1 MKPDSII
8 KSIVRAVKSKEE
20 LGSVVCVYSDSRE
33 TAQNPICSF
42 TLCMGLGRIKY
53 SKDFDTNRPGFLTAI
68 KLSLLA
74 PSGAGGKRLTE
85 VAMWITEAIR
95 ESLSVSL
102 IEVTEPRYI
111 DTSSTLY
118 ADITVTIEDE
128 SLAED
133 SACEIYADEVLAEEI
148 ISYCVES
155 TENYERQPELLKG
168 YTLTN
173 NGEKEYC
180 IKIKSRKPL
189 KIGDVFTLK
198 FYFDGYR
205 EVYENCRV
213 KKLNRELSKWG
224 NLSYSYEITA
234 ESTEVQSE

>member
-8 KSIVRAVKSKEE
+8 KSIVSAVKSKEE

-42 TLCMGLGRIKY
+42 TLCLGIGRIKY
-53 SKDFDTNRPGFLTAI
+53 SKDSDTNRPGFLTTI

-95 ESLSVSL
+95 ESLSVNF
-102 IEVTEPRYI
+102 IEVSEPEVI
-111 DTSSTLY
+111 EASSTLY
-118 ADITVTIEDE
+118 SDITVTIEDE

-133 SACEIYADEVLAEEI
+133 SACEIYADEVLAEGI

-155 TENYERQPELLKG
+155 TETYEKHPELLKG
-168 YTLTN
+168 YKLIN
-173 NGEKEYC
+173 SGEKEVL
-180 IKIKSRKPL
+180 IKLKTESSL
-189 KIGDVFTLK
+189 KIGEVFTLE
-198 FYFDGYR
+198 FCFDGYR
-205 EVYENCRV
+205 EVYKNCRV

-224 NLSYSYEITA
+224 NLSYSYEIMA
-234 ESTEVQSE
+234 ESAEVQSE